1 MRAIE
6 IAIGVGWVVFWIYW
20 LLAATGAKQSSAS
33 RRRRRP
39 PGIGIVVVVFV
50 LARVLRGNTS
60 YSTNNEVLL
69 GVVGALVFGAG
80 LLLAVWARIHL
91 GRNWG
96 MPMSQKAEPELVTDG
111 PYRFVRHP
119 IYSGILLG
127 MVGTGLAISL
137 WWLIAC
143 VLIGGYFIYSAR
155 VEEGNL
161 MRTFP
166 AQYPAYRARTKML
179 IPFVL

>member
-1 MRAIE
+1 MVAFI
-6 IAIGVGWVVFWIYW
+6 
-20 LLAATGAKQSSAS
+20 
-33 RRRRRP
+33 
-39 PGIGIVVVVFV
+39 

-60 YSTNNEVLL
+60 YSTNHELVL
-69 GVVGALVFGAG
+69 GVIGAIVFASG

-96 MPMSQKAEPELVTDG
+96 MPMTEKQEPELVTDG
-111 PYRFVRHP
+111 PYRLVRHP
-119 IYSGILLG
+119 IYTGILLA

-143 VLIGGYFIYSAR
+143 VLIGAYFIYSAR

-166 AQYPAYRARTKML
+166 GQYPSYRARTKML